1 MVGIASEWDRRLNR
15 IVRHRVEL
23 GLADEKDEADEKKKR
38 LRSAKVNEAGMGPR
52 VRRERLV
59 ERARG
64 GGTSGGGDKCVE
76 SVGHEV
82 ETLFA
87 VRVEWD
93 WLADTTLRR
102 CPSAKL
108 GKRERVSATNTT
120 HTHARTHPYTQAE
133 MPSLLRSRRDQPIGT
148 GTLGRFTFPRAHP
161 LHNETAGVDGSLA
174 WTRKGARLDSSE
186 GGSNEGKAKKS

>member
-120 HTHARTHPYTQAE
+120 HTHTHARTRTHRPRCPAFSVPVVTSPLALALSDDSHSHAHIRFI
-133 MPSLLRSRRDQPIGT
+133 MKLLVSTVHSLGPARV
-148 GTLGRFTFPRAHP
+148 LG
-161 LHNETAGVDGSLA
+161 
-174 WTRKGARLDSSE
+174 
-186 GGSNEGKAKKS
+186 